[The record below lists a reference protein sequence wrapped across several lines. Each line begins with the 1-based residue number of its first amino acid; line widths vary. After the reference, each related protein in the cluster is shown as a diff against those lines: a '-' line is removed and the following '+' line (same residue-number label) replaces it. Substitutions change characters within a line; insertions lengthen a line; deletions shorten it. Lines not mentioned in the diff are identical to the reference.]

1 MTDHL
6 TLCVDHLVP
15 PESLQSPQ
23 KVDAP
28 GSIQGSCSKVTG
40 SASFPIDIDEEEDS
54 GAADEEQPLIQ
65 TVECRICQEEDSI
78 NNLEVPCSC
87 NGSLKVCQLSY
98 FTFRRGSYCIYLH
111 DVCHYLEL

>member
-1 MTDHL
+1 MANRQFLTGIVMTDHL

-28 GSIQGSCSKVTG
+28 GPTQGSCSKVNG
-40 SASFPIDIDEEEDS
+40 SSSFPIDIDEEGDN
-54 GAADEEQPLIQ
+54 GAAGEEEPLIQ

-78 NNLEVPCSC
+78 KNLEIPCSC
-87 NGSLKVCQLSY
+87 NGSLKVFS
-98 FTFRRGSYCIYLH
+98 
-111 DVCHYLEL
+111 